1 MAELRLTLVQSHLEW
16 EQPTANLS
24 HFSRLLQS
32 VEQTDVIVLPELFS
46 TAFSLSAPAEF
57 MDGQSVQWMRQL
69 SQEKNAL
76 IIGSLLLQENGYKYN
91 RLICAFPDGSI
102 QHYDKRHLFGMM
114 DEEDH
119 IHKGDKRLTI
129 DFLGWRIC
137 PLICYDL
144 RFPVY
149 SRNTDQYDVLLYV
162 ANWPISRIEHWNKL
176 LTARAIENQSY
187 VVGVNRIGED
197 VNGIIYNGQS
207 SVIDANGHIIYIGS
221 EKEEIKTLSINKES
235 LHSVRKK
242 LPFLKDADRFTIH

>member
-1 MAELRLTLVQSHLEW
+1 
-16 EQPTANLS
+16 
-24 HFSRLLQS
+24 
-32 VEQTDVIVLPELFS
+32 
-46 TAFSLSAPAEF
+46 
-57 MDGQSVQWMRQL
+57 
-69 SQEKNAL
+69 
-76 IIGSLLLQENGYKYN
+76 
-91 RLICAFPDGSI
+91 
-102 QHYDKRHLFGMM
+102 
-114 DEEDH
+114 
-119 IHKGDKRLTI
+119 
-129 DFLGWRIC
+129 
-137 PLICYDL
+137 
-144 RFPVY
+144 VY